1 MKSAEII
8 QSHIKRRKETDM
20 YSHKDDVVVVG
31 VISVLIAVPIV
42 ALVIIA
48 VAAIKHIFG
57 A

>member
-1 MKSAEII
+1 
-8 QSHIKRRKETDM
+8 M